1 MNKKIIHSVFEH
13 VADAFAD
20 KIAIEEETGRTITY
34 RTLNEKANQIA
45 FSLIESGVRKD
56 DVVAVFIGSCIEYV
70 ASMIGIF
77 KAGGIFMPLEPR
89 FPRRRLENILGR
101 TSPKVFITG
110 SELSLSDFRHSDSG
124 PYLPVFSFFNS
135 NNFPVDNPPLIS
147 DPDDGNYIVHTSGST
162 GEPKAI
168 LGRHKTVSHFM
179 HWEIKEFNLNQ
190 DTRTSQL
197 SPGTNDVILR
207 DIFAPLISGGTVCIP
222 GPDTITNTKRLVEWL
237 DKSGITLVHTVPSL
251 LRLIM
256 KQMENSGTA
265 LSSVKQVLLVGEEL
279 YYRDAARWMDLTGNR
294 AELVNLY
301 GSSET
306 LAKSFHRIKERP
318 AEMNGVV
325 PIGKPIS
332 NAALLVIKNNTTLC
346 DIGELGEI
354 YIKSPFIGKGYYKN
368 PELTAANFV
377 PNPINGDASDIVY
390 KTGDLGRYLPDRS
403 IEYIG
408 RLDTQVKI
416 GGLRIELKEIE
427 LALLANGAIEQAVV
441 LAHKSL
447 ENENTLACY
456 YTERSPV
463 SGEDISAFLREYL
476 PDYMIPSFYLKL
488 DEFPLN
494 INGKIDKKSLPR
506 PES

>member
-1 MNKKIIHSVFEH
+1 MNKKIIHSVFES
-13 VADAFAD
+13 VADEFPGN
-20 KIAIEEETGRTITY
+20 IAVEEETGRTITY
-34 RTLNEKANQIA
+34 RELNEKANQIA
-45 FSLIESGVRKD
+45 FSLIECGVGRD
-56 DVVAVFIGSCIEYV
+56 VVVAVFIKSCIEYV

-77 KAGGIFMPLEPR
+77 KSGGIFMPLDPR
-89 FPRRRLENILGR
+89 FPARRIENILNR
-101 TSPKVFITG
+101 TSPKVFIAG
-110 SELSLSDFRHSDSG
+110 SELSLSDFRHSGSG
-124 PYLPVFSFFNS
+124 IYLPVFSFFNS
-135 NNFPVDNPPLIS
+135 NNYPVHNPPLVS

-179 HWEIKEFNLNQ
+179 HWEITEFALDQ
-190 DTRTSQL
+190 ETRTSQL
-197 SPGTNDVILR
+197 SPSTNDVILR

-222 GPDTITNTKRLVEWL
+222 APDTITNTNRLVQWL

-256 KQMENSGTA
+256 KEMETSGSSLNS
-265 LSSVKQVLLVGEEL
+265 VRQVLLVGEEL
-279 YYRDAARWMDLTGNR
+279 YSRDAARWMDLTGNR

-318 AEMNGVV
+318 ADLNKVV

-332 NAALLVIKNNTTLC
+332 NAALLVIKNNAALC

-368 PELTAANFV
+368 PELTARSFV
-377 PNPINGDASDIVY
+377 PNPINGDLSDIVY
-390 KTGDLGRYLPDRS
+390 KTGDMGRYLPDRS

-416 GGLRIELKEIE
+416 GGL
-427 LALLANGAIEQAVV
+427 
-441 LAHKSL
+441 
-447 ENENTLACY
+447 
-456 YTERSPV
+456 
-463 SGEDISAFLREYL
+463 
-476 PDYMIPSFYLKL
+476 
-488 DEFPLN
+488 
-494 INGKIDKKSLPR
+494 
-506 PES
+506 